1 MTKDRSTL
9 LDGSRVY
16 LSGPMDFIGSRVIEK
31 YLGWRSIITPIFK
44 ALNVFVMDPWN
55 KPVIKGLDPNNEYGK
70 EGVHRDKSRYE
81 KDFWTNP
88 ETRALYETEFWETV
102 HIDLRMTDISD
113 FMVAFVPTNI
123 YSVGTVHEIITAKNQ
138 KKPTLLV
145 SPPINYDL
153 FAELKNMS
161 DDEKKQLKYS
171 GLKENCSGIP
181 SQWYGRIVG
190 GHYLFDGFGWENISL
205 SSENFY
211 PELLYQV
218 MAQAINNPETD
229 LDQWHKV
236 KEWLDKFEPLQN
248 LKGGVLDQV
257 TFDEGER
264 ELFDIEYN
272 PDNERDH
279 HYFWYNKPYTPNRP
293 VLYQLLSIASG
304 YIPPKIQ
311 LNSSL
316 DVNGKLVHHSA
327 KVTDD
332 SWLLI
337 SIADASIDETTK

>member
-1 MTKDRSTL
+1 MSDKVQTL

-31 YLGWRSIITPIFK
+31 YLGWRSVLTPILQ
-44 ALNVFVMDPWN
+44 ALNVNVLDPWN
-55 KPVIKGLDPNNEYGK
+55 KPTIRGLDPDNEYGK
-70 EGVHRDKSRYE
+70 EGVNRDKSRYE

-113 FMVAFVPTNI
+113 FMIAFVPTNI
-123 YSVGTVHEIITAKNQ
+123 YSVGTVHEILLSKQQ

-145 SPPINYDL
+145 SPPITFDI
-153 FAELKNMS
+153 FPELMKLPEE
-161 DDEKKQLKYS
+161 DRRKLKYY
-171 GLKENCSGIP
+171 GIKENPQGLP

-190 GHYLFDGFGWENISL
+190 GHYLFDGFGWESISL
-205 SSENFY
+205 KSNNFY
-211 PELLYQV
+211 PDLLDAV
-218 MAQAINNPETD
+218 MEQARNNPETD
-229 LDQWHKV
+229 LDQWTKV
-236 KEWLDKFEPLQN
+236 KQWLDEYTPLKELQ
-248 LKGGVLDQV
+248 GGVLDHV
-257 TFDEGER
+257 TFKGQEEELFYKEYNSDKER
-264 ELFDIEYN
+264 E
-272 PDNERDH
+272 H
-279 HYFWYNKPYTPNRP
+279 HYFWYNKPYTPRRP

-316 DVNGKLVHHSA
+316 DVNGNLVHHSVR
-327 KVTDD
+327 VTDD

-337 SIADASIDETTK
+337 SLADQ

>member
-1 MTKDRSTL
+1 MNNANSTL

-44 ALNVFVMDPWN
+44 ALNVLVMDPWN
-55 KPVIKGLDPNNEYGK
+55 KPMIKGLDPKNEYGK
-70 EGVHRDKSRYE
+70 EGVHRDKSKYE
-81 KDFWTNP
+81 RDFWTNP

-113 FMVAFVPTNI
+113 FMLAFVPTNI
-123 YSVGTVHEIITAKNQ
+123 YSVGTVHEILTAKSQ

-145 SPPINYDL
+145 SPPIKYDL
-153 FAELKNMS
+153 FPELDNLS
-161 DDEKKQLKYS
+161 PEEKKRLKYD
-171 GLKENCSGIP
+171 GLKENRTGLP

-205 SSENFY
+205 KAENFY
-211 PELLYQV
+211 PKLLDAV
-218 MAQAINNPETD
+218 MQQARVNPETD
-229 LDQWHKV
+229 PNQWQKV
-236 KEWLDKFEPLQN
+236 KNWLDSFEPLQA
-248 LKGGVLDQV
+248 LQGSVLDNV
-257 TFDEGER
+257 TFAEEEK
-264 ELFDIEYN
+264 ELFVEAYGTK
-272 PDNERDH
+272 EEQQH
-279 HYFWYNKPYTPNRP
+279 HYFWYNQPYTPQRP
-293 VLYQLLSIASG
+293 VLYQLFSIASG

-316 DVNGKLVHHSA
+316 DINGKLVHHSA

-337 SIADASIDETTK
+337 SIGNPSLDSKK